1 MNWIL
6 TNAVALLL
14 IPPGCLLLLAGIGG
28 LVALRR
34 PRLGKSLVWLA
45 LIALYLLS
53 TRYVSEHLMQTL
65 EPEPGHPLAATGAQA
80 IVVLGGGT
88 YFAAPEYG
96 TDTVRPEVLARLRY
110 AAHLYRATK
119 KPVLVTGGTP
129 EGNATAE
136 ATLMKTVLNQDF
148 QVPVTW
154 VETKSDNTQE
164 NARFSYQLLSTSG
177 IRRIWLVTHAW
188 HMPRARLS
196 FENAGFSVV
205 PAPTEFVTSY
215 KLTVLSFLPDAGALR
230 DSSRFFHE
238 IIGIAWYRLKFLAQ
252 EFVGLG
258 SGKLLK

>member
-1 MNWIL
+1 MTWIL

-53 TRYVSEHLMQTL
+53 TQYVSERLMQTL
-65 EPEPGHPLAATGAQA
+65 EPVPGHPLTDTRAQA

-96 TDTVRPEVLARLRY
+96 TDTIRPEVLARLRY

-136 ATLMKTVLNQDF
+136 AVLMKTVLDQDF

-164 NARFSYQLLSTSG
+164 NARFSFQLLSAAG
-177 IRRIWLVTHAW
+177 IHRIWLVTHAW
-188 HMPRARLS
+188 HMPRAKLS

-215 KLTVLSFLPDAGALR
+215 KLTALSFLPDAGALR

-238 IIGIAWYRLKFLAQ
+238 IIGIAWYRLKFLAWHPPQ
-252 EFVGLG
+252 H
-258 SGKLLK
+258 SKP

>member
-34 PRLGKSLVWLA
+34 PRLGKSLIGLA

-53 TRYVSEHLMQTL
+53 TQYVSERLVQTL
-65 EPEPGHPLAATGAQA
+65 EPAPGHPLTDTGAQA
-80 IVVLGGGT
+80 IVVLGGGI
-88 YFAAPEYG
+88 YYAAPEYG
-96 TDTVRPEVLARLRY
+96 TDTVKPEVLARLRY
-110 AAHLYRATK
+110 AAHLYRATG
-119 KPVLVTGGTP
+119 KPILVTGGTP
-129 EGNATAE
+129 QGNSTAE
-136 ATLMKTVLNQDF
+136 AALMKTVLNQDF
-148 QVPVTW
+148 QVPVMW
-154 VETKSDNTQE
+154 VEAKSDNTGE
-164 NARFSYQLLSTSG
+164 NARLSYRLLSAAG
-177 IRRIWLVTHAW
+177 IHRIWLVTHAW
-188 HMPRARLS
+188 HMPRARMS
-196 FENAGFSVV
+196 FESAGFSVV

-215 KLTVLSFLPDAGALR
+215 KLTALSFLPDAGALR

-238 IIGIAWYRLKFLAQ
+238 IIGIAWYRLKLLAQ

>member
-34 PRLGKSLVWLA
+34 PRLGKSLIGLA

-53 TRYVSEHLMQTL
+53 TQYVSERLVHTL
-65 EPEPGHPLAATGAQA
+65 EPAPGHPLTDTGAQA
-80 IVVLGGGT
+80 IVVLGGGI
-88 YFAAPEYG
+88 YYAAPEYG
-96 TDTVRPEVLARLRY
+96 TDTVKPEVLARLRY
-110 AAHLYRATK
+110 AAYLYRATK
-119 KPVLVTGGTP
+119 KPILVTGGTP
-129 EGNATAE
+129 QGNSTAE

-148 QVPVTW
+148 QVPVMW
-154 VETKSDNTQE
+154 VEAKSDNTGE
-164 NARFSYQLLSTSG
+164 NARLSYRLLSAAG
-177 IRRIWLVTHAW
+177 IHRIWLVTHAW
-188 HMPRARLS
+188 HMPRARMS

-215 KLTVLSFLPDAGALR
+215 KLTVLSFLPDTGALR

-238 IIGIAWYRLKFLAQ
+238 IIGIAWYRLKFLAWHPPQ
-252 EFVGLG
+252 R
-258 SGKLLK
+258 SKP